1 MKFKLVIAAA
11 CMASSMSLLAQ
22 EVTYRNQVKP
32 MIQKLCAECHGDGAP
47 TLAEFKLAEEK
58 YKKEKLGPN
67 TSTYENLL
75 QIIAYTDTGA
85 FMRRLDDGTNT
96 ADKKPG
102 NMYKYLGETEQNL
115 AHAFRDAEQDNAVLL
130 IDEVDSF
137 LQNRESATRSWEV
150 SQVNELLQQM
160 ERFDGIFICATN
172 LFDQID
178 AAALRRFAFKIAF
191 KALLPEQRIKLFVQ
205 EALDG
210 IEGELNTTMRNRLLR
225 LDNLAP
231 GDFAVVKRQAMLL
244 GEVLPPSDFLAEL
257 ESECRLKPGVN
268 KQAMGFLH

>member
-1 MKFKLVIAAA
+1 MKFKLVIVAA
-11 CMASSMSLLAQ
+11 CMASSTSLLAQ

-102 NMYKYLGETEQNL
+102 NMYKYLGE
-115 AHAFRDAEQDNAVLL
+115 ADAERAANLVMLKSWVGEGAWNL
-130 IDEVDSF
+130 
-137 LQNRESATRSWEV
+137 NRWTARGDV
-150 SQVNELLQQM
+150 P
-160 ERFDGIFICATN
+160 GIT
-172 LFDQID
+172 
-178 AAALRRFAFKIAF
+178 K
-191 KALLPEQRIKLFVQ
+191 EQLEKL
-205 EALDG
+205 
-210 IEGELNTTMRNRLLR
+210 
-225 LDNLAP
+225 
-231 GDFAVVKRQAMLL
+231 K
-244 GEVLPPSDFLAEL
+244 
-257 ESECRLKPGVN
+257 LKY
-268 KQAMGFLH
+268 